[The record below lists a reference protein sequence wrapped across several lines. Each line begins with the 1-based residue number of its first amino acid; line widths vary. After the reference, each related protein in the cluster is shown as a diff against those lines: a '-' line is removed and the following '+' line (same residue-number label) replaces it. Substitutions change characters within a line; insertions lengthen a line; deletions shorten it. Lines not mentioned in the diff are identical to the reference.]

1 MPRIDSEAF
10 YKNAI
15 KKHGFTPAGV
25 CWLSFAHQQIRF
37 ETICELLPD
46 DISNFTVTDAGCGFG
61 DFYTYLKNSTLL
73 PQKYIGIDSLE
84 TMCSIAKE
92 KTAQKILHADITNTQ
107 LPVSDFIVCSGAMNV
122 LTAFETTLF
131 IQNCYKASKK
141 AFIFNILCGE
151 DKSETYNYLSKDKIE
166 QFAQEL
172 NVKKLL
178 LREDYLNDDITVGFY
193 R

>member
-1 MPRIDSEAF
+1 MPRIESEVF

-15 KKHGFTPAGV
+15 KKHGITPAGV
-25 CWLSFAHQQIRF
+25 CWLSYAHQQIRF
-37 ETICELLPD
+37 EILYELLPD
-46 DISNFTVTDAGCGFG
+46 LLCEENIVDAGCGFG
-61 DFYTYLKNSTLL
+61 DFYIYLQNSGNL
-73 PQKYIGIDSLE
+73 PKKYIGIDSVDA
-84 TMCSIAKE
+84 MCSIAKE
-92 KTAQKILHADITNTQ
+92 KTAQEILQADITNTQ

-166 QFAQEL
+166 QFAKEL

-193 R
+193 K